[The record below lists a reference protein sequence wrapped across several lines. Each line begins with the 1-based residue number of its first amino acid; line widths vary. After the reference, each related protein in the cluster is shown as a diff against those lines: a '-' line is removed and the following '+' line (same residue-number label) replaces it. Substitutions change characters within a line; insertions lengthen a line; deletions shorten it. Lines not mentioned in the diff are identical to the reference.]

1 MIRAIPGCVL
11 IAALTSCTKGLDRTS
26 PAFMSSVEYQN
37 RRTATPSLF
46 ATDEA
51 VLSGANIE
59 QILNSRVVIPK
70 KARLAILQFGERRPW
85 QWWSEDLARLDQEM
99 EKGIMARLQNCA
111 RLTDVSLLPALMAP
125 EKKTIPYL
133 REAAARYQAEL
144 LLVYRSGSRNYDRYR
159 FLGPDEVKA
168 KCVVEAILLDV
179 RTGVVPFSSVSA
191 NEYIAKKSKEDYG
204 FSETIAKA
212 EIKATSMGLQK
223 IAADLVAFLEAV
235 P

>member
-1 MIRAIPGCVL
+1 MNSL
-11 IAALTSCTKGLDRTS
+11 
-26 PAFMSSVEYQN
+26 EYQS
-37 RRTATPSLF
+37 RPATTTSLF

-159 FLGPDEVKA
+159 FLGPEEVKA

-191 NEYIAKKSKEDYG
+191 NEYIAKKSREDYG

-212 EIKATSMGLQK
+212 EIKATSMGPQK
-223 IAADLVAFLEAV
+223 IAADLVAFLETV